1 MRRIFG
7 YAKPAAWSN
16 LGRMSDAASASI
28 ISVIATGGTIASAT
42 DSTGALVPQRNAQ
55 DLVNELG
62 GVDVPLRAIDSARLD
77 SSSMTL
83 AQLDALVAQV
93 HEQLADPQVRGVVV
107 THGTDSM
114 ADTAIVLD
122 IFHDS
127 DKPVVLTGAQ
137 RPFDHPESDGLTNLT
152 DSIRVAAAPASTGVV
167 IRFGGV
173 TVPAR
178 GARKQH
184 TSNLRAFSPTRC
196 NRPAPIPVATL
207 DGTSVAIIA
216 AFPGSGREL
225 VDAAVASGVDGLVIE
240 GLGSGNMG
248 EEMGK
253 GVADALDAGIK
264 VVVSTRVPEGP
275 VALDYGGAGGGAT
288 LGAKGAVGSGLLRV
302 GQARMMLIVALAT
315 GRDVA
320 DLLS

>member
-1 MRRIFG
+1 M
-7 YAKPAAWSN
+7 
-16 LGRMSDAASASI
+16 RMSVAASSSAETVTGNTAETGGGNTI
-28 ISVIATGGTIASAT
+28 AVIATGGTIACAT
-42 DSTGALVPQRNAQ
+42 DASGALVPQRNAQ
-55 DLVNELG
+55 ELVDQLG
-62 GVDVPLRAIDSARLD
+62 NLDVPVRAIDSAQLD
-77 SSSMTL
+77 SSSITL
-83 AQLDALVAQV
+83 DQLDGLVAEV
-93 HEQLADPQVRGVVV
+93 HAQLADPDIRGVVV

-122 IFHDS
+122 IFHNS
-127 DKPVVLTGAQ
+127 PKPVVLTGAQ
-137 RPFDHPESDGLTNLT
+137 RPFDHPETDGLTNLT
-152 DSIRVAAAPASTGVV
+152 DSIRFATAPASSGVV

-173 TVPAR
+173 TIPAR

-184 TSNLRAFSPTRC
+184 TSNLRAFAPTRC
-196 NRPAPIPVATL
+196 NRPDPVPVATL
-207 DGTSVAIIA
+207 AGTSVAIIA

-225 VDAAVASGVDGLVIE
+225 VDAAVAAGFDGLVIE

-288 LGAKGAVGSGLLRV
+288 LGSKGAVGSGLLRV